1 MSIKIND
8 PIGMGFKLPEHVAAL
23 INHAYETTLVPKP
36 ELEDDEMV
44 DIDRLMRASMTED
57 FAVTVRYWVGM
68 RPGLGEIHQMWGVV
82 QRINPVR
89 KQAKVVN
96 TADIM
101 WINLSDITAVIG

>member
-8 PIGMGFKLPEHVAAL
+8 PIGMGFMLPEHVTAL
-23 INHAYETTLVPKP
+23 VNHAYETTLVPKP

-44 DIDRLMRASMTED
+44 EIDRLLQGSMNED
-57 FAVTVRYWVGM
+57 FSVTVRYWKET

-82 QRINPVR
+82 HRIDPVH
-89 KQAKVVN
+89 KQTKVVN

-101 WINLSDITAVIG
+101 WINLRDITAVIG

>member
-44 DIDRLMRASMTED
+44 DIDRLLQASM
-57 FAVTVRYWVGM
+57 R
-68 RPGLGEIHQMWGVV
+68 
-82 QRINPVR
+82 
-89 KQAKVVN
+89 
-96 TADIM
+96 
-101 WINLSDITAVIG
+101 